1 MQFFLLVPKI
11 RTIVKVEITISVKK
25 FNFCKVY
32 KTSFPGVAIEIFT
45 AGEGLDPKLSIDV
58 YFMMKGYYRLR
69 GDFGPC
75 LQPQPGAATVCI
87 EVLST
92 FKESFKPLVT
102 PHIEKNGKA

>member
-1 MQFFLLVPKI
+1 MARNTPVSP
-11 RTIVKVEITISVKK
+11 
-25 FNFCKVY
+25 N
-32 KTSFPGVAIEIFT
+32 IFT
-45 AGEGLDPKLSIDV
+45 KQSQRFSAGTDN
-58 YFMMKGYYRLR
+58 FMFLVLVLVLVLVTLIRKITTFFSSMDKGYYRLR

-75 LQPQPGAATVCI
+75 LQPQPGAATMCI

>member
-1 MQFFLLVPKI
+1 MYYREIVNFLKKKQYKVISLLV
-11 RTIVKVEITISVKK
+11 
-25 FNFCKVY
+25 
-32 KTSFPGVAIEIFT
+32 
-45 AGEGLDPKLSIDV
+45 
-58 YFMMKGYYRLR
+58 KGYYRLR